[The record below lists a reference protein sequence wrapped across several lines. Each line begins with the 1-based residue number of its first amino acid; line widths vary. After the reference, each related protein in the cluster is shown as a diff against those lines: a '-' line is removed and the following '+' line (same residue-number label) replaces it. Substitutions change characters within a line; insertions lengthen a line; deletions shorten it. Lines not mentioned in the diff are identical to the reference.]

1 LTVSSALIPESDRWM
16 DWIPNFMFIQ
26 EPNAPLPQA
35 VNNISAVL
43 GWQLSGI
50 FGTDPEVPSFCNNVD
65 VLSSKWVRE
74 GLNVNL
80 ISSILCQ
87 RMGCSLQ
94 QDGFNIFTQ
103 VLGHVRNLF
112 TVE

>member
-1 LTVSSALIPESDRWM
+1 MNCTSKAVF
-16 DWIPNFMFIQ
+16 NQ

-35 VNNISAVL
+35 VNNISSVL

-50 FGTDPEVPSFCNNVD
+50 FGTDPELSSFCDNID
-65 VLSSKWVRE
+65 ALSSKWDQE
-74 GLNVNL
+74 GLNVNV
-80 ISSILCQ
+80 IGSIICN
-87 RMGCSLQ
+87 RIGCSLQ

-103 VLGHVRNLF
+103 VLGHVKNLF